1 MKSKESSLIWR
12 SAHCNE
18 MLVIF
23 DIIIYLLYTFISLC
37 TTNKAYCKINSI
49 KEKLIGICNNLC
61 SILFLT
67 FLMTHLIQQKSYS
80 PLM

>member
-49 KEKLIGICNNLC
+49 KEKLIGIC
-61 SILFLT
+61 ILN
-67 FLMTHLIQQKSYS
+67 ISYDA
-80 PLM
+80 PYPAKKLFPFTVDKN